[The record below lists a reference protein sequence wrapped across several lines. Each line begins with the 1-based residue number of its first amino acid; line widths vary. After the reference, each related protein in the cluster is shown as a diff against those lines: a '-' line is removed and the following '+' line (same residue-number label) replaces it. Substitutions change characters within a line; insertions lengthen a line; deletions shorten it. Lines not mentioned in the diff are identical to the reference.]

1 MIREI
6 RSASMNGDTYYFFL
20 LEGDP
25 HYYTINARECQLAV
39 ILNVG
44 DKVTIS
50 YSGEQADI
58 TPASQIEKN

>member
-1 MIREI
+1 MD
-6 RSASMNGDTYYFFL
+6 GDTYYFFL

-44 DKVTIS
+44 DKVIIGYT
-50 YSGEQADI
+50 GEPEEI
-58 TPASQIEKN
+58 TAAEQIRKS